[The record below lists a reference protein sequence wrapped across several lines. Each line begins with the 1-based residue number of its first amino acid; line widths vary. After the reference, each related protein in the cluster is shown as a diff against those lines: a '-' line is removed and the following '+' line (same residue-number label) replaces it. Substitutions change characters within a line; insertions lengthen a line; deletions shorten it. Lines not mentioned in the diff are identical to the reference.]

1 MKRKITFAIVAAA
14 ALCAF
19 CSCKNEEEVV
29 VVRAVTVT
37 PSSMTLDAGDT
48 EVLTAEVSPSNA
60 TDKTVVWTSSDPN
73 VATVNE
79 NGVVTAVG
87 SGKAVITGKSGTK
100 SGTCEVTVMGSATG
114 IKLSPESIE
123 LSYNETATLV
133 AIVEPEGFVKNTAV
147 TWTSSNAELLK
158 VEGSGLSAKVTAAS
172 TKGEFTVT
180 VKTEDGG
187 FTAESKVSVVGLS
200 ANGFKTAAELVAF
213 LEKAEEYETEDI
225 KLASDIDLAGAVLP
239 SATNFKGTFNGQGYS
254 ITNATINNPVFLIN
268 EGTVKNLV
276 IAANC
281 KIQPSV
287 GEFAPIVGINKG
299 TVSGC
304 TNNAYIG
311 YTSSEEE
318 YILVGGIVERNDR
331 EGVIENC
338 TNNGEI
344 NVVVNDGVKSDA
356 PTVGGIV
363 GASGGFIRSCQNAG
377 KITHNPGVAVLK
389 KGGTIGEL
397 IAGKNNIPNHAGG
410 IVGWFVV
417 YDTDNAVGLVD
428 RGIEDCT
435 NTATVTVTAKGGQE
449 TATCRA
455 YVSGIAGSVSGG
467 YLKNCTNEGAITLD
481 HDSGLNAAATADK
494 QMWCAGIYN
503 VNLNDHVPG
512 GGYTY
517 PACSGATNRGDVTL
531 KTDCT
536 AAYMYVGGICGNTDI
551 ENNATTC
558 VNPLISEC
566 TNYGKVLGTGYG
578 KIRAGGITAQ
588 TGNLKKCIN
597 YGEIELGP
605 NCLANAN
612 AGSFAGNLCC
622 YHAGAGHCIVDCEA
636 YGNIKLGATKQMAG
650 GFVGILGGALGA
662 TPINGKVNCT
672 VSGPEGSYCGILT
685 GYCNATDQ
693 WIVGSAESPMYVA
706 GKIVVGTAETVLTE
720 ANYLE
725 SWGQTYNPLVAWD
738 KSGAHESTYIKFLK

>member
-1 MKRKITFAIVAAA
+1 MKRKITFTIAAIA

-19 CSCKNEEEVV
+19 YSCQKQEETV

-37 PSSMTLDAGDT
+37 PSSLTLEAGDT

-60 TDKTVVWTSSDPN
+60 TDKTIVWTSSDAK

-100 SGTCEVTVMGSATG
+100 SGTCDVTVMGAATG

-133 AIVEPEGFVKNTAV
+133 AVVEPEGFVKNTAV

-158 VEGSGLSAKVTAAS
+158 VEGDGLSAKVTAAS
-172 TKGEFTVT
+172 TKGDYTVT
-180 VKTEDGG
+180 VKTTDGG
-187 FTAESKVSVVGLS
+187 FTAECKVSVVGLS
-200 ANGFKTAAELVAF
+200 ANGFKTAAELVSF

-239 SATNFKGTFNGQGYS
+239 SATTFKGTFNGQGYS
-254 ITNATINNPVFLIN
+254 ITNATLNAPIFLIN

-281 KIQPSV
+281 KVQPSV

-299 TVSGC
+299 TISGC

-318 YILVGGIVERNDR
+318 YILVGGIAERNDR
-331 EGVIENC
+331 DGVIENC

-344 NVVVNDGVKSDA
+344 NVIVNEGVLSDA

-363 GASGGFIRSCQNAG
+363 GASAGFIRSSSNTA
-377 KITHNPGVAVLK
+377 KITHNPGIGVLK

-417 YDTDNAVGLVD
+417 YDTDNAVGLID

-435 NTATVTVTAKGGQE
+435 NTGSVTVTAKGGQA

-455 YVSGIAGSVSGG
+455 YVAGIAGSVSGG

-481 HDSGLNAAATADK
+481 HDSGLNAAVTTDK
-494 QMWCAGIYN
+494 QMWCGGVYN

-517 PACSGATNRGDVTL
+517 PACSGAINRGNITL
-531 KTDCT
+531 RTDCT

-558 VNPLISEC
+558 VNPLISDC

-578 KIRAGGITAQ
+578 KIRAGGVTAQ

-597 YGEIELGP
+597 YGDIELGP

-612 AGSFAGNLCC
+612 AGSFAGNLSC
-622 YHAGAGHCIVDCEA
+622 YHAGAGHSIVDCEA

-672 VSGPEGSYCGILT
+672 ITGPEGSYCGVLT

-693 WIVGSAESPMYVA
+693 WIVGSAETPMYVA